1 VQSSG
6 TGEAEG
12 LIVDSKKRLISS
24 HKSNDVQNE
33 QSSNTQQAK
42 KKKKK
47 KKKTRSEESNEF
59 SHITHVETLSVPLLP
74 KKHNSKNVYGKRIE
88 KVSWQSDPSKKQENS
103 AISDARLR
111 AYGINPKK
119 YKNKL
124 KYGNNRATFGDVRH
138 SV

>member
-12 LIVDSKKRLISS
+12 LTVDNEKRSISS
-24 HKSNDVQNE
+24 HESNDVQNE
-33 QSSNTQQAK
+33 QSSNTQKEK
-42 KKKKK
+42 KKKKI
-47 KKKTRSEESNEF
+47 RSEESNEF
-59 SHITHVETLSVPLLP
+59 SPITHVETLSVPLLP
-74 KKHNSKNVYGKRIE
+74 KKYKSKNVCGKSIH
-88 KVSWQSDPSKKQENS
+88 KVSWQSDHSKKQENP

-124 KYGNNRATFGDVRH
+124 KYGKNRATFGDVWH
-138 SV
+138 SF

>member
-1 VQSSG
+1 MHDCSVQSSG

-12 LIVDSKKRLISS
+12 LSVDNKERLISS
-24 HKSNDVQNE
+24 HENNDIQNE
-33 QSSNTQQAK
+33 QSSNTQKEK

-47 KKKTRSEESNEF
+47 KISSEESNEF
-59 SHITHVETLSVPLLP
+59 SHVTHVETLSVPLLP
-74 KKHNSKNVYGKRIE
+74 KKRNSKNVCGKRIQ
-88 KVSWQSDPSKKQENS
+88 KVSWQSDQSKKQENP

-124 KYGNNRATFGDVRH
+124 KYGNN
-138 SV
+138 